1 MKRARQAGKPRE
13 QTPWSL
19 LPVESQ
25 PCRGREEPV
34 PAREVDVLA
43 DGDGGGRVTC
53 IPWKSLMQPE
63 FVVHR
68 GRKVKENFEERR
80 WSG

>member
-1 MKRARQAGKPRE
+1 MSGLSGGGVKRARQAGKPRE

-25 PCRGREEPV
+25 PCRGREEPG
-34 PAREVDVLA
+34 PAREVDALA

-53 IPWKSLMQPE
+53 IPWKSLSQ
-63 FVVHR
+63 
-68 GRKVKENFEERR
+68 GAGEEEEET
-80 WSG
+80 